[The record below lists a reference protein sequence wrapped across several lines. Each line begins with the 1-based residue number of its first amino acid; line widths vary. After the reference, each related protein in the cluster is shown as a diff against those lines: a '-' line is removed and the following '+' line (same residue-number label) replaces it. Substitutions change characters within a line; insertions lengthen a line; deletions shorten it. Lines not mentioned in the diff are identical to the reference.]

1 MADWLRVCGPG
12 RVTSDQKACC
22 YNAAV
27 FSKIFFFT
35 ITLVT
40 AMVSVAQENK
50 PASQKPE
57 VKVHMLNVCTPS
69 PDEQREIASALSQV
83 PRKPWFSED
92 FEVDRGRSVL
102 DQSAN
107 PLSTVNPGTPSA
119 PAEKSIADF
128 VRIRRDITGAGTYS
142 TVQYSFSRDNRQ
154 MVETLVLRVRDPK
167 ELLQLSID
175 DSASSVTSAATMLGS
190 GTPASRIKLE
200 RFGKSSV
207 VLARCSG
214 TAEGPPVDQ
223 SAYES
228 LFGSA
233 SSVLADYRQLL
244 GAVTLIP
251 EELNRIRHGSAAT
264 PSGKRQGSGKRP

>member
-1 MADWLRVCGPG
+1 M
-12 RVTSDQKACC
+12 
-22 YNAAV
+22 
-27 FSKIFFFT
+27 FSKIFSPGIFL
-35 ITLVT
+35 LVPI
-40 AMVSVAQENK
+40 VLLGQGSN

-69 PDEQREIASALSQV
+69 ADEQRAIAAALTQV
-83 PRKPWFSED
+83 PRKPSFSED

-102 DQSAN
+102 DQSVN
-107 PLSTVNPGTPSA
+107 PLTALSA
-119 PAEKSIADF
+119 AAGAPTEKSIADF
-128 VRIRRDITGAGTYS
+128 VRIRRDITGSGTYS
-142 TVQYSFSRDNRQ
+142 TVQYSFSRDSRQ

-167 ELLQLSID
+167 ELLQVSIE
-175 DSASSVTSAATMLGS
+175 DSASSVTSASTMLTS
-190 GTPASRIKLE
+190 GTPAARIKLE

-233 SSVLADYRQLL
+233 SSLLTDYRGLL
-244 GAVTLIP
+244 GAATLVP
-251 EELNRIRHGSAAT
+251 EELSRIRHGAAVSRT
-264 PSGKRQGSGKRP
+264 PKQPSGAKRQ